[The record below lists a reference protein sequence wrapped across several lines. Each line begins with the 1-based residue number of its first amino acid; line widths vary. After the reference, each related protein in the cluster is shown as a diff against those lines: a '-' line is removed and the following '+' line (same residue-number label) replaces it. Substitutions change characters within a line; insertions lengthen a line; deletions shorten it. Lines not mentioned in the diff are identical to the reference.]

1 MDVLQ
6 KLHES
11 SLKITSFTKIKKY
24 CERHWKL
31 QKNIYI
37 YIYIYIFGVYW
48 SEKRNHSLIFKVLKS
63 IYIFESTSR
72 FTYEHIRIDIW
83 F

>member
-11 SLKITSFTKIKKY
+11 SLKITSFTKIKTQ

-31 QKNIYI
+31 QKKKKKF
-37 YIYIYIFGVYW
+37 FGVYW

-63 IYIFESTSR
+63 IYIFESTNR
-72 FTYEHIRIDIW
+72 FTDEHIRIDIW

>member
-31 QKNIYI
+31 QK

-63 IYIFESTSR
+63 IYIFESTSG

>member
-31 QKNIYI
+31 QKNI